1 MRCDGLVF
9 FGGREVSG
17 GCDGRGEGQLV
28 CERVEERRGMGDG
41 TRATRYKMYSEPHCC
56 GKAEENP
63 KYEQPIYRN
72 SG

>member
-1 MRCDGLVF
+1 M
-9 FGGREVSG
+9 
-17 GCDGRGEGQLV
+17 